1 MGNLKTQV
9 NCINRQL
16 YSYITFF
23 LKSHGEFP
31 MPSGSGTE
39 SLEPAAV
46 QIVLRDMLA
55 PDN

>member
-1 MGNLKTQV
+1 MRNLKTQV

-55 PDN
+55 PDS